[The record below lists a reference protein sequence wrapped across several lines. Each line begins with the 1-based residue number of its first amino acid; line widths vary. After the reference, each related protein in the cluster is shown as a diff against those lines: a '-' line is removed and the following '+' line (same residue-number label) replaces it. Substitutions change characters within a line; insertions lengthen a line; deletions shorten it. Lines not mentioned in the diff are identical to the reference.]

1 MNSHKIGRN
10 DPCPCGSG
18 KKYKN
23 CCLGLDEATDQDLDR
38 FERYNQL
45 LMTVKVKLDGQYGS
59 EIKKIRRAAQENF
72 LRFAGLT
79 DIPSDHASLFS
90 DWLWFDFPAENAISL
105 AQQYYTENGNF
116 MYRPLAECLLELNH
130 SFLSILV
137 PLEAGDASFLL
148 HDLITGTTRR
158 VMLKEPWE
166 IEENL
171 SNIILLGRI
180 VETAGGGLFSG
191 MVLMQKNDAGQRE
204 FIRRNLD
211 YFKSLAGL
219 TATDFCRQYGEIV
232 YGVFC
237 HALNKTSLNL
247 NDIKAF
253 SLEAPLSD
261 IDRNNNILPL
271 YQAGGWQWFKPA
283 HCSGYARIA
292 LKDHTVL
299 IATDRAEDLPVIS
312 SWLNQFKNIAVKNI
326 CNLLQSPDIEQAP
339 LWFAVMKD
347 RETEKWLHTPH
358 HELDGQTPE
367 EVLREE
373 NGRRQLLNLLDT
385 LVEESEQ
392 SEEEKELL
400 LFMRER
406 IQGINPL

>member
-1 MNSHKIGRN
+1 MPGRKKL
-10 DPCPCGSG
+10 SG
-18 KKYKN
+18 
-23 CCLGLDEATDQDLDR
+23 
-38 FERYNQL
+38 
-45 LMTVKVKLDGQYGS
+45 V
-59 EIKKIRRAAQENF
+59 I
-72 LRFAGLT
+72 
-79 DIPSDHASLFS
+79 
-90 DWLWFDFPAENAISL
+90 W
-105 AQQYYTENGNF
+105 
-116 MYRPLAECLLELNH
+116 
-130 SFLSILV
+130 SI
-137 PLEAGDASFLL
+137 
-148 HDLITGTTRR
+148 
-158 VMLKEPWE
+158 
-166 IEENL
+166 
-171 SNIILLGRI
+171 
-180 VETAGGGLFSG
+180 
-191 MVLMQKNDAGQRE
+191 
-204 FIRRNLD
+204 
-211 YFKSLAGL
+211 KSLAGL
-219 TATDFCRQYGEIV
+219 AGTDFCRQYGEIV

-237 HALNKTSLNL
+237 HTLNKTSLSL

-261 IDRNNNILPL
+261 IGRNNNILPL
-271 YQAGGWQWFKPA
+271 YQAGGWQWFQPA

-292 LKDHTVL
+292 VKDHTVL
-299 IATDRAEDLPVIS
+299 IATDRAEDVPVIS
-312 SWLNQFKNIAVKNI
+312 AWLEQFKNIAVKSV
-326 CNLLQSPDIEQAP
+326 CSLLQSPDIAQAP